1 MGWGFD
7 VSWTGAWVG
16 LAFPLAVGLVLT
28 SLYAGPYRRL
38 CDPNVQFRRT
48 RRPRSLARSLTAAL
62 VVGCAVYALLLT
74 VRIRL
79 LLLLFPGLVGPGSE
93 SHAAGWLATAF
104 LAVILVSEFF
114 VVLHLLF
121 YLHLCRDG
129 VSRYARRALPELPAD
144 LPAVVV
150 LIPACD
156 ELPETLER
164 PLGSLD
170 QIQYR
175 NCHVILVENSRDPE
189 RKRTTLA
196 LAQRYGVSVLQVA
209 NRGTKAAA
217 LNDVRDALPPE
228 TRYLSVLDADQRIE
242 GDFVSDLVA
251 LLEAHP
257 EEGWVQTPQSY
268 EDGPGSILRTA
279 AAQQLIGLSDG
290 TLQGKDV
297 RGACPLL
304 GTNYLLRLRAL
315 DEVGG
320 WTEGFV
326 NEDTPTSY
334 RMQLAGWRGRYQQH
348 VYATGL
354 APPGFGALWRQQARW
369 SLANTKL
376 FFSIVSGFFSRRRRP
391 TRVVTE
397 YLAYVSYE
405 LLTFLIAILALLPTV
420 ALVVSFFLLPRGDV
434 LGTPLG
440 IWQWAFVSLYP
451 FHVLLLFF
459 PQINMG
465 LRGYPARNLVLV
477 QGLVTCLGSAYLN
490 GVRRAVFGARAIFE
504 SSTRGGAP
512 LRSRAPRAWWR
523 LVPPLLAFGM
533 FLGAGAAS
541 LWMVALVP
549 TSPFPWIVLF
559 WSGYNAVNTGHAV
572 LFLVD
577 DPRAR
582 ERRVGGARAL

>member
-1 MGWGFD
+1 M
-7 VSWTGAWVG
+7 SWIGAWVG
-16 LAFPLAVGLVLT
+16 LAFPFAVGLVLT
-28 SLYAGPYRRL
+28 GLYTGPYRRL
-38 CDPNVQFRRT
+38 CDPDEQFRRT
-48 RRPRSLARSLTAAL
+48 QRPRSLGRALTSAL
-62 VVGCAVYALLLT
+62 VVGCAVYGLLLT

-79 LLLLFPGLVGPGSE
+79 LLLLFPGLIGSGSE
-93 SHAAGWLATAF
+93 SHAEGWLATAF
-104 LAVILVSEFF
+104 FTVILASEFL
-114 VVLHLLF
+114 VVAHLLF

-129 VSRYARRALPELPAD
+129 VSRYARRAIPD
-144 LPAVVV
+144 LPAALPAVAL

-164 PLGSLD
+164 PLGSLC
-170 QIQYR
+170 QIRYP
-175 NCHVILVENSRDPE
+175 NCHVIVVENSRDPE
-189 RKRTTLA
+189 RRRTTLE
-196 LAQRYGVSVLQVA
+196 LAERYGVAVVQVV

-217 LNDVRDALPPE
+217 LNDVRDALPSD

-297 RGACPLL
+297 RDACPLL

-369 SLANTKL
+369 SLANTRL
-376 FFSIVSGFFSRRRRP
+376 FFSIVAEFFSRRRRP
-391 TRVVTE
+391 ARIVVE
-397 YLAYVSYE
+397 YLTYVSYE
-405 LLTFLIAILALLPTV
+405 LLTFLIAILALMPTA
-420 ALVVSFFLLPRGDV
+420 ALVVSFFLLPRGEV
-434 LGTPLG
+434 LGAPLG

-465 LRGYPARNLVLV
+465 LRGYPLRNLVLV

-504 SSTRGGAP
+504 SSARGGSV
-512 LRSRAPRAWWR
+512 LRSRAPRAGWR
-523 LVPPLLAFGM
+523 LVPPLLAFGV

-541 LWMVALVP
+541 LWMALLMP

-559 WSGYNAVNTGHAV
+559 WSGYNAVNTGHAL
-572 LFLVD
+572 LFLID
-577 DPRAR
+577 DRRAR
-582 ERRVGGARAL
+582 ERRVAAARAT